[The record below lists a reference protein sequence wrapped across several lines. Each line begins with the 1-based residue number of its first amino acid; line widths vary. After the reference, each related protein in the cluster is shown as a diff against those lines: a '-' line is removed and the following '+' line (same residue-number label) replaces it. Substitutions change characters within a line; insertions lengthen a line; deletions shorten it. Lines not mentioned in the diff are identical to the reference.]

1 MNSPFEWDWLYPRK
15 TVNLGELSAASG
27 MSTAELDELVDYGAL
42 IPLES
47 AQPVRVF
54 SAECARPL
62 SRACT
67 LRTDFHLD
75 IFTVVLLLGY
85 LTRIEIL
92 ERQARNRLAL
102 PPRAADG
109 VRMPSGAAQG
119 RC

>member
-1 MNSPFEWDWLYPRK
+1 MTSPFEWDWLDPRQ
-15 TVNLGELSAASG
+15 TVNLSELSLASG

-47 AQPVRVF
+47 AQPAQVF

-62 SRACT
+62 SRASK

-85 LTRIEIL
+85 LIRIEVL
-92 ERQARNRLAL
+92 ERQARDRLVM
-102 PPRAADG
+102 R
-109 VRMPSGAAQG
+109 S
-119 RC
+119 

>member
-1 MNSPFEWDWLYPRK
+1 MNSPFEWDWLDPRQ
-15 TVNLGELSAASG
+15 TLNLGELSVASG

-47 AQPVRVF
+47 AQPARLF
-54 SAECARPL
+54 SAECTRPL
-62 SRACT
+62 SRASK

-102 PPRAADG
+102 PRQTA
-109 VRMPSGAAQG
+109 
-119 RC
+119 